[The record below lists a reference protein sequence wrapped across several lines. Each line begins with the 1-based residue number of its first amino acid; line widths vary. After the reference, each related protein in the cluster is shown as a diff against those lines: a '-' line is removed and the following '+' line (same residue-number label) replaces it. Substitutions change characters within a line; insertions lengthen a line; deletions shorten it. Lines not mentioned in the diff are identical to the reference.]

1 MYYKRNGDAI
11 QSANGVHSPEYSL
24 TAETHADHAYPV
36 DGWYWFDSLD
46 EALDKFPRAAAT
58 QSVLAW
64 QARYLLATMPAVT
77 AGPLASVPGENLLDQ
92 IDAFAGQALVAP
104 DLEKF
109 RGATTWQRTD
119 PMLVQL
125 SALAGMDAAAID
137 AWFEAAAHIA

>member
-1 MYYKRNGDAI
+1 MFYKRDGDSI

-92 IDAFAGQALVAP
+92 LDVFAVRALDAPA
-104 DLEKF
+104 LEKF
-109 RGATTWQRTD
+109 RGATTWLRTD
-119 PMLVQL
+119 PMMLQL
-125 SALAGMDAAAID
+125 SALAGMDDAAID
-137 AWFEAAAHIA
+137 DWFEAAAKIV